1 MEQYLELQI
10 RLVGAVQAVYRAEN
24 LILKVHMDRKKAEER
39 VSNVTQEANA
49 LKDRL
54 NTMYNVT
61 DTLISN
67 AENFSTIY
75 GNLTKDLFDELNESV
90 SGLDAEKGI
99 FARESSAQADQ
110 AREASEKAVKLLAN
124 ANMARKDSAD
134 TLRELENMDIS
145 FKQLE
150 EKMTELDRL
159 MKKLDTGD
167 KLPDDG
173 ADEEDSSPSFADPTK
188 LMQEVQNYTT
198 ALEKD
203 TEEIKVITSNL
214 KQLETESATLQQE
227 MNNYVEQFNRM
238 AEHLSKHTKFHRTC
252 K

>member
-1 MEQYLELQI
+1 MVRDSAIDFRQQVNQLKEADYIYEELAKHPIITNTEDSAIQNQI
-10 RLVGAVQAVYRAEN
+10 
-24 LILKVHMDRKKAEER
+24 
-39 VSNVTQEANA
+39 TQ
-49 LKDRL
+49 
-54 NTMYNVT
+54 
-61 DTLISN
+61 
-67 AENFSTIY
+67 
-75 GNLTKDLFDELNESV
+75 LNESV

-124 ANMARKDSAD
+124 ANMARKDSVD

-173 ADEEDSSPSFADPTK
+173 TDEEDSSPSFADPTK
-188 LMQEVQNYTT
+188 LMQEIQNYTT

-214 KQLETESATLQQE
+214 KQLETESATLHQE